1 VDRAAFVTYLVVSF
15 LIAFFAAAYV
25 TWTLGRLQRLHDRCA
40 AARASLD
47 AQLVR
52 RAAAAAALARD
63 HNGALGERA
72 GLLYSAAQTALHTG
86 ADGREVA
93 ENDLTREL
101 RHLPWS
107 GADPALADVVEAAG
121 RMTLARHIYNDAVRD
136 TVALRGRR
144 MPRALRLCASRPVPT
159 YFDIDDT
166 PPGRP

>member
-1 VDRAAFVTYLVVSF
+1 VAYLIVSF
-15 LIAFFAAAYV
+15 LVAFFAATYV
-25 TWTLGRLQRLHDRCA
+25 TWTFGRLQRLHDRCA

-52 RAAAAAALARD
+52 RAAAAAALGRD
-63 HNGALGERA
+63 HNGALGDRA
-72 GLLYSAAQTALHTG
+72 GLLSSAAEAALR
-86 ADGREVA
+86 AAEDGREVA

-107 GADPALADVVEAAG
+107 GAEPAMADVVEAAA

-136 TVALRGRR
+136 TLALRWRR
-144 MPRALRLCASRPVPT
+144 VPRALRLGASRPAPR

>member
-1 VDRAAFVTYLVVSF
+1 VTVLIVSF
-15 LIAFFAAAYV
+15 LVAFVLAAYL
-25 TWTLGRLQRLHDRCA
+25 TWTAGRVERLHDRCV

-63 HNGALGERA
+63 HAHALGERA
-72 GLLYSAAQTALHTG
+72 GLLAGAAQAALD
-86 ADGREVA
+86 ADEGTREVA

-107 GADPALADVVEAAG
+107 AAEPVLADVSAASR
-121 RMTLARHIYNDAVRD
+121 RMTLARHIHNDVVRD
-136 TVALRGRR
+136 TLALRRR
-144 MPRALRLCASRPVPT
+144 RIPRALRLGARHPWPR

-166 PPGRP
+166 PPGRPSA